1 MTEKKFVQFSDE
13 QRKAFAGSIKTGK
26 KKREAILE
34 NGMSL
39 EEAFAYAYLDVSR
52 APLRGIGKCVG
63 DPIKVRNQCIS
74 DEIHPFCENELAS
87 VQDEYEFD
95 CAHEKLSEII
105 REFYRR
111 QHYDGFTVGKTQK
124 WINMALK
131 YACIYDKKDTEML
144 GHIFGYCHVPIDR
157 YVANP
162 IVLELGVVLPQYD
175 GFKMPKRVTFDA
187 AKCNYSWS
195 KIDNY
200 DAYLTCQKSIREKL
214 HQKHL
219 AKCALEWEFACWLQ
233 EKEKHI

>member
-1 MTEKKFVQFSDE
+1 MREKNPMPFSDE

-39 EEAFAYAYLDVSR
+39 EDAFVYAYLDVSR
-52 APLRGIGKCVG
+52 APLRGIGKYVG
-63 DPIKVRNQCIS
+63 DPVKVRNQCIS
-74 DEIHPFCENELAS
+74 EQIRPFCEKELVS
-87 VQDEYEFD
+87 VQDECEFD

-111 QHYDGFTVGKTQK
+111 HYYDGFTVGKTQK

-131 YACIYDKKDTEML
+131 YACIYDKKDAEML
-144 GHIFGYCHVPIDR
+144 GHIFSYCHVPIDR

-162 IVLELGVVLPQYD
+162 IVRELGVALPQYD

-187 AKCNYSWS
+187 VKCNYSWS

-200 DAYLTCQKSIREKL
+200 DDYLTCQKAIRKALRLENPM
-214 HQKHL
+214 Q
-219 AKCALEWEFACWLQ
+219 CALEWEFSCWLR
-233 EKEKHI
+233 EKEKHS

>member
-1 MTEKKFVQFSDE
+1 M
-13 QRKAFAGSIKTGK
+13 
-26 KKREAILE
+26 
-34 NGMSL
+34 
-39 EEAFAYAYLDVSR
+39 
-52 APLRGIGKCVG
+52 
-63 DPIKVRNQCIS
+63 
-74 DEIHPFCENELAS
+74 
-87 VQDEYEFD
+87 QDEYEFD
-95 CAHEKLSEII
+95 RAHEKLSEII
-105 REFYRR
+105 QKFYRR
-111 QHYDGFTVGKTQK
+111 HHYDGFTVGKTQK

-131 YACIYDKKDTEML
+131 YACIYDKKDAEML

-175 GFKMPKRVTFDA
+175 GFKMPKRVIFDA

-200 DAYLTCQKSIREKL
+200 DAYLICQKSIREKL

-219 AKCALEWEFACWLQ
+219 AKCALEWEFVCWLR

>member
-13 QRKAFAGSIKTGK
+13 QRKAFVGSIKTGK
-26 KKREAILE
+26 KEREAILE

-39 EEAFAYAYLDVSR
+39 DEAFVYAYLDVSR
-52 APLRGIGKCVG
+52 VPLQGIGKCVG
-63 DPIKVRNQCIS
+63 DPIKVRKQCIS
-74 DEIHPFCENELAS
+74 DEIRPFCEKELAS

-111 QHYDGFTVGKTQK
+111 HHYDRFTVGKTQK

-131 YACIYDKKDTEML
+131 YACIYDKKDAEML

-219 AKCALEWEFACWLQ
+219 AKCALEWEFACWLR